1 MTVGIVETK
10 RAIKHLRKCDPVM
23 AAMIK
28 RVGKITLHLERGRF
42 RMLVRSIIGQQ
53 ISTGAARAIRRRLE
67 TLLAPGPLTAEKLCQ
82 FSLTELRSV
91 GLSPQKAGYI
101 LDLATKTKN
110 GEVHFRNFARMADE
124 EIILQLTKV
133 KGIGQWTAQMFLIFS
148 MGRLDVLAYDDLGLR
163 TAIRVEY
170 QLDELPDK
178 ATMCEIAQP
187 WRPYA
192 SIASWYCWRS
202 LDLPR

>member
-1 MTVGIVETK
+1 
-10 RAIKHLRKCDPVM
+10 
-23 AAMIK
+23 
-28 RVGKITLHLERGRF
+28 
-42 RMLVRSIIGQQ
+42 
-53 ISTGAARAIRRRLE
+53 
-67 TLLAPGPLTAEKLCQ
+67 
-82 FSLTELRSV
+82 
-91 GLSPQKAGYI
+91 
-101 LDLATKTKN
+101 
-110 GEVHFRNFARMADE
+110 MADE

-133 KGIGQWTAQMFLIFS
+133 KGIGRWTAQMFLIFS

-202 LDLPR
+202 LDIPR